1 MTKAKV
7 LLALSIA
14 VVLLSALVSPPPA
27 AQGRMTAV
35 GTPRNETLIVYPFGG
50 RTTQPSQQNPLMA
63 YNVWLGMKDL
73 GMGWLWE
80 TDTATGKSFPELAS
94 ENAQGA
100 DRRAYEVS
108 DQAAGHRVLERRHQV
123 HR

>member
-35 GTPRNETLIVYPFGG
+35 GAPRNETLIVYPFGG

-94 ENAQGA
+94 EMP
-100 DRRAYEVS
+100 
-108 DQAAGHRVLERRHQV
+108 RVLTAEHTKIRITLRDSVYWRHG
-123 HR
+123 

>member
-1 MTKAKV
+1 
-7 LLALSIA
+7 
-14 VVLLSALVSPPPA
+14 
-27 AQGRMTAV
+27 MTAV

-94 ENAQGA
+94 EMPKVLNAEHTKFRIKLR
-100 DRRAYEVS
+100 DTV
-108 DQAAGHRVLERRHQV
+108 
-123 HR
+123 